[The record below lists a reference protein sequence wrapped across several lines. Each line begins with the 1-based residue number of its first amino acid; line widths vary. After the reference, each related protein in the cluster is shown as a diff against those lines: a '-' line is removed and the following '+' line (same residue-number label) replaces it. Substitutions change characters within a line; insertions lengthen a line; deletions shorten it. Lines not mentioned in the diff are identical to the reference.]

1 MPRRASWKELVVG
14 LVALAVLAGVGFVV
28 LVFARVGRLHGSTF
42 RLYALT
48 GEARGV
54 IRGSEVWLG
63 GQKVG
68 VVKDVQFMSPMV
80 AAKDRLLIVMDV
92 LSSAQQG
99 IRQNSTA
106 QVRSGGTLISSPV
119 LYLSIGSSSSRMIAA
134 GDTLHTL
141 PQSDLETMSSDVA
154 IASRQFPDIISNI
167 KLLNQQLK
175 SPRGTLGA
183 FGVEHG
189 DVQLARVQTQ
199 VSQVM
204 SRVSRPTGTI
214 GLALGSSTSLADRA
228 RRVMARADS
237 IRALLAS
244 DKTSL
249 GRFRKDSTLLREV
262 ADVRNEL
269 DIVRARLTSPT
280 GTLGRAHTDSA
291 LFAGVFSAQREM
303 TLIMADVHRRPLRYI
318 HF

>member
-14 LVALAVLAGVGFVV
+14 LLALAVLAGVGFLV

-68 VVKDVQFMSPMV
+68 VVKDVTFMSPMTP
-80 AAKDRLLIVMDV
+80 AKDRLLIVMDV
-92 LSSAQQG
+92 LSSERQG
-99 IRQNSTA
+99 IRMNSTA

-119 LYLSIGSSSSRMIAA
+119 VYLSIGSNASRMVAP
-134 GDTLHTL
+134 GDTLRTL

-154 IASRQFPDIISNI
+154 IASRQFPDIINNV
-167 KLLNQQLK
+167 KLLNKGLQ
-175 SPRGTLGA
+175 SARGTLGA

-189 DVQLARVQTQ
+189 GVQLARVQNQ
-199 VSQVM
+199 ASRLM
-204 SRVSRPTGTI
+204 SRASRPAGTI
-214 GLALGSSTSLADRA
+214 GLALGSSTSLAERA
-228 RRVMARADS
+228 RRVMSRADS
-237 IRALLAS
+237 VRALLSS
-244 DKTSL
+244 DKSSL

-262 ADVRNEL
+262 ADIRNEL

-280 GTLGRAHTDSA
+280 GTLGRARTDSA
-291 LFAGVFSAQREM
+291 LFAAVAGVQREM
-303 TLIMADVHRRPLRYI
+303 TLIMADIHRRPLRYI